1 VSFHPKEG
9 QTDWVSA
16 YGDDYEN
23 KIKIDNLKKDLAEN
37 NGYKYFFV
45 YSDEDIK
52 TKQCELIEL
61 IKKEISNSE
70 KN

>member
-1 VSFHPKEG
+1 MIPSKRRTNRLGECL
-9 QTDWVSA
+9 
-16 YGDDYEN
+16 GDDYEN
-23 KIKIDNLKKDLAEN
+23 KIKIDNLKKDLAES